1 NGLGGAPAFGGAP
14 SFGGSPS
21 VGGSGSGGFNA
32 TGGNGGGSAGGTSAN
47 GGNGGGSFL
56 DASADA
62 SRTPG
67 PCGEGSYAG
76 TLDGPYTTGNSTS
89 EFVARVAFTIT
100 ATGAISGTLTG
111 TSNPTGHATLS
122 GKMNC
127 STNEASIAI
136 MNGKYTAGMG
146 ATFTYTGTMSGVY
159 VPETASF
166 PGGTWTITEPDSSSG
181 GRGSWSAQFQ

>member
-1 NGLGGAPAFGGAP
+1 M
-14 SFGGSPS
+14 
-21 VGGSGSGGFNA
+21 
-32 TGGNGGGSAGGTSAN
+32 GGNGGASTGGFTSN

-56 DASADA
+56 DASTDA
-62 SRTPG
+62 TRP
-67 PCGEGSYAG
+67 PPVCGEGSYAG

-89 EFVARVAFTIT
+89 EFVAHVAFTIT

-111 TSNPTGHATLS
+111 TSNPTGRATLS

-146 ATFTYTGTMSGVY
+146 ATFAYSGTMSGVY
-159 VPETASF
+159 VAATTSF
-166 PGGTWTITEPDSSSG
+166 PGGSWTITEPDSSSG
-181 GRGSWSAQFQ
+181 GRGAWSAQSQ